1 MSWSHFAKKS
11 NSLSPEPTK
20 EPRTYAIIIG
30 VSLGGLYVVLLWII
44 FFVRFCKNRN
54 VAHRRKRALG
64 IMPPEKTF
72 PNPEKYELKSV
83 AVNNAYVALGEISHG
98 CDKQMKDFTDTM
110 ASPTVKGTFVLV
122 LVNLHSVFSKI
133 SNQPM

>member
-1 MSWSHFAKKS
+1 
-11 NSLSPEPTK
+11 
-20 EPRTYAIIIG
+20 
-30 VSLGGLYVVLLWII
+30 
-44 FFVRFCKNRN
+44 
-54 VAHRRKRALG
+54 
-64 IMPPEKTF
+64 MPPEKTF
-72 PNPEKYELKSV
+72 PNHEKYELKSV

-133 SNQPM
+133 SNRPM